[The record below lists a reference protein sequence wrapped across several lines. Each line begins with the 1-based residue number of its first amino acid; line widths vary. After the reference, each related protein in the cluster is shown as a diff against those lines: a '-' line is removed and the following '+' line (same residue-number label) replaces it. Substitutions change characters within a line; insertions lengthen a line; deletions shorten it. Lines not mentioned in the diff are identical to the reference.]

1 MESILR
7 GFRSLVKTS
16 DYSSDLELQKVAE
29 TVFLSFQLGAEMV
42 GEKYMLMA
50 WRVVTALISEVL
62 LHHMLRAA

>member
-1 MESILR
+1 MESIPR

-50 WRVVTALISEVL
+50 
-62 LHHMLRAA
+62 